1 MILVKVVYYSTYNQ
15 YQRTKWSIIMLAI
28 TFGCDNHR
36 ESISAN
42 IYLFKVNNKNT
53 RKRSEIYS
61 ELTKKK
67 NQVLNE
73 NQEQNKEWKNKK
85 KRKQKIENRIY
96 TKKGRKV
103 LKWKIQNK
111 KN

>member
-1 MILVKVVYYSTYNQ
+1 
-15 YQRTKWSIIMLAI
+15 MLAI

-73 NQEQNKEWKNKK
+73 NQEQNKE
-85 KRKQKIENRIY
+85 
-96 TKKGRKV
+96 
-103 LKWKIQNK
+103 
-111 KN
+111 